1 MEKPV
6 YTFVERLNQGLEIRG
21 ITKSELSR
29 RTGINLSTM
38 CQYAKGKYSPKAD
51 YLRKIAI
58 ALNVSEPWLMGY
70 DIPLERQEDMQIAP
84 NKPITDEERY
94 IIEALRLMTQEQKE
108 MLLAM
113 VNTVLSQNQQP
124 R

>member
-1 MEKPV
+1 
-6 YTFVERLNQGLEIRG
+6 
-21 ITKSELSR
+21 
-29 RTGINLSTM
+29 M
-38 CQYAKGKYSPKAD
+38 CQYAKGKYSPKTD